1 MNRMRFA
8 KIEKYYHLLKVGTTL
23 RQLLF
28 KNDTPIDLNSRV
40 VEVEHQKGA
49 NVLKPVYHMRWYII
63 PATRASGIDRQP
75 LSIASS
81 MKHVKTRQ
89 SSSVKSNLIVL

>member
-49 NVLKPVYHMRWYII
+49 NVL
-63 PATRASGIDRQP
+63 
-75 LSIASS
+75 
-81 MKHVKTRQ
+81 
-89 SSSVKSNLIVL
+89 